1 MSRAR
6 LLVTTVAAL
15 YFGALIGLTFV
26 PGSAANR
33 PSQLW
38 PFVLFIP
45 VGFLL
50 VLLLGR
56 RRWWSAIGFGVLG
69 AAWVEAAQTIW
80 MPVGY
85 ADAWDVVWAS
95 AGVLLG
101 VAAGFLFLGLRRRS
115 MRTHGVPRMI
125 AQSGRREIPRAE

>member
-6 LLVTTVAAL
+6 LLVTTAAAL

-33 PSQLW
+33 PSHVW

-85 ADAWDVVWAS
+85 ADAWDVMWAS

-101 VAAGFLFLGLRRRS
+101 VAIGLLFLGLRRRS